1 MQRRIHFDGGYI
13 VQFSF
18 LVTNENIVYIKC
30 LCFAHFDKM
39 NVFFLFIG
47 VIYPY

>member
-1 MQRRIHFDGGYI
+1 MQRRIRFGYI
-13 VQFSF
+13 VEFSF

-30 LCFAHFDKM
+30 LCFVHFDKM
-39 NVFFLFIG
+39 TAFLFIG